1 MTIRGF
7 REISSDF
14 EAPSGPAQAVR
25 TEERARLADLRI
37 HGWDTASLSSGAL
50 MALEAEIPA
59 ALGWRAGVPIVTCQR
74 YEFLSLDPTTGGTAP
89 RTYEGETALLH
100 LAALAAG
107 LDSLVLGETQVF
119 GQVRGAIARS
129 TPELRR
135 IAAPAL
141 AAARSLRREEEFAEH
156 AGYALDQALAHA
168 GIEPGGRLLVL
179 GGGVMARRVLERAVQ
194 LGFEV
199 TIAARRP
206 VTLALPATYEPLE
219 RVGELAPFD
228 VVAGCLGAGAP
239 RMDAASLPSV
249 MRLAVDL
256 GTPRNLSDDF
266 EAPVVT
272 IADLLDYQQNTPAL
286 QERRDALRAR
296 LQELLTQRLTMAST
310 DGGSPLGSLRGE
322 VEVIRQRELA
332 RAARL
337 HPELPLSA
345 LDTIT
350 RSLVNQIFHRP
361 SLRLRRSA
369 NTELAEALA
378 ALFKAPGSLETAD
391 DGE

>member
-1 MTIRGF
+1 
-7 REISSDF
+7 
-14 EAPSGPAQAVR
+14 
-25 TEERARLADLRI
+25 
-37 HGWDTASLSSGAL
+37 

-59 ALGWRAGVPIVTCQR
+59 ALGWRDGVPVVTCQR
-74 YEFLSLDPTTGGTAP
+74 YEFVSLDRVVGGSAP
-89 RTYEGETALLH
+89 RTYEGEAALLH
-100 LAALAAG
+100 LAGLAAG

-135 IAAPAL
+135 LTAPAL
-141 AAARSLRREEEFAEH
+141 AAARSLRREEAFGEH
-156 AGYALDQALAHA
+156 AGFALDQALASA
-168 GIEPGGRLLVL
+168 GIESHGRLLVL
-179 GGGVMARRVLERAVQ
+179 GGGIMARRVLERAVE

-219 RVGELAPFD
+219 RVTELAPFD
-228 VVAGCLGAGAP
+228 VIAGCLGAGAP
-239 RMDAASLPSV
+239 RLDRAALPPV
-249 MRLAVDL
+249 TRLAVDF
-256 GTPRNLSDDF
+256 GTPRNLGDDF

-272 IADLLDYQQNTPAL
+272 IADLLDYQKKTPAV
-286 QERRDALRAR
+286 QARRDALRNR
-296 LQELLTQRLTMAST
+296 LSELLNQRLAMAST
-310 DGGSPLGSLRGE
+310 NGDSPLGSLRGE
-322 VEVIRQRELA
+322 VEQIRQRELA
-332 RAARL
+332 RAAKL

-361 SLRLRRSA
+361 SQRLRLSA
-369 NTELAEALA
+369 NQELAEALA
-378 ALFKAPGSLETAD
+378 ALFRAPGSLEAVR